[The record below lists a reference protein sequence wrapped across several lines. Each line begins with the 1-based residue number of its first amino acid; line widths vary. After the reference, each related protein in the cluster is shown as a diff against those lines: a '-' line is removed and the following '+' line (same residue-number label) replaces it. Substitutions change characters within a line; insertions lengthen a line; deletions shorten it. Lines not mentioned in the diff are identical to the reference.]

1 MLYIESLVIIGCINV
16 VAVCGLVL
24 RVGYTGIFS
33 MGHAGFMAIGGYAAA
48 LLYLHLHIPYVVAVI
63 AGGLIAAICSIII
76 GYPTLKMKLRG
87 DYFAIATLGFGEI
100 VKLILANSGPDSIFG
115 GAMGV
120 IGIPK
125 KTNLIWV
132 IIFTVISIYVLR
144 SIIKSDY
151 GKNFVAIQQQEVA
164 AEMIGINVFK
174 VKMTS
179 LLISA
184 FYAGIAGGL
193 FAFYMTYISP
203 GTFNEVKSTDL
214 TTAVV
219 MGGINSICGPI
230 LCGVFLI
237 LLPEVLRS
245 LIEWR
250 LVIYG
255 LIFVLVMIFKP
266 EGLFG
271 YKELPFEKVTAFAKK
286 LIKPR
291 GKEDTME
298 KCAKDRRPTIRGGK
312 K

>member
-24 RVGYTGIFS
+24 LVGYTGIFS

-184 FYAGIAGGL
+184 FYAGIGCRVVCIL
-193 FAFYMTYISP
+193 Y
-203 GTFNEVKSTDL
+203 DL
-214 TTAVV
+214 YFT
-219 MGGINSICGPI
+219 GH
-230 LCGVFLI
+230 LQ
-237 LLPEVLRS
+237 
-245 LIEWR
+245 
-250 LVIYG
+250 
-255 LIFVLVMIFKP
+255 
-266 EGLFG
+266 
-271 YKELPFEKVTAFAKK
+271 
-286 LIKPR
+286 
-291 GKEDTME
+291 
-298 KCAKDRRPTIRGGK
+298 
-312 K
+312 

>member
-1 MLYIESLVIIGCINV
+1 
-16 VAVCGLVL
+16 
-24 RVGYTGIFS
+24 
-33 MGHAGFMAIGGYAAA
+33 
-48 LLYLHLHIPYVVAVI
+48 
-63 AGGLIAAICSIII
+63 
-76 GYPTLKMKLRG
+76 
-87 DYFAIATLGFGEI
+87 
-100 VKLILANSGPDSIFG
+100 
-115 GAMGV
+115 
-120 IGIPK
+120 
-125 KTNLIWV
+125 
-132 IIFTVISIYVLR
+132 
-144 SIIKSDY
+144 
-151 GKNFVAIQQQEVA
+151 
-164 AEMIGINVFK
+164 
-174 VKMTS
+174 MTS

-219 MGGINSICGPI
+219 MGGINSISGPI
-230 LCGVFLI
+230 LCGFFLI

>member
-1 MLYIESLVIIGCINV
+1 MSLWISSN
-16 VAVCGLVL
+16 
-24 RVGYTGIFS
+24 
-33 MGHAGFMAIGGYAAA
+33 
-48 LLYLHLHIPYVVAVI
+48 
-63 AGGLIAAICSIII
+63 
-76 GYPTLKMKLRG
+76 LRG

-120 IGIPK
+120 IGIPR

-193 FAFYMTYISP
+193 FAFYTFASP
-203 GTFNEVKSTDL
+203 
-214 TTAVV
+214 
-219 MGGINSICGPI
+219 P
-230 LCGVFLI
+230 
-237 LLPEVLRS
+237 P
-245 LIEWR
+245 
-250 LVIYG
+250 
-255 LIFVLVMIFKP
+255 
-266 EGLFG
+266 
-271 YKELPFEKVTAFAKK
+271 
-286 LIKPR
+286 
-291 GKEDTME
+291 
-298 KCAKDRRPTIRGGK
+298 
-312 K
+312 